1 MLLLTQSANVNP
13 SDATFMIIA
22 TALVALMTPGL
33 AFFYG
38 GLVEKKNSVMIIL
51 QVMSAFAVVTI
62 MWVFGGFSLVF
73 GDSIGGFIG
82 NPSEYF
88 GFKAVSLSINP
99 TYGSHIPFLIYFMY
113 QMMFAVITFPLATGA
128 FANRMKFLSYIKV
141 LVLWMLFV
149 YSPVAHWIW
158 GGGFLAKMGFVDF
171 AGGTVIH
178 VTAGFAA
185 LACIIYLGKRK
196 YVGKHGNLGLVAVGT
211 GILWFGWFGFN
222 AGGVLAG
229 NKLAAVA
236 VANTAVAAAVG
247 MLAWMVIFYIENKHA
262 SFVQGV
268 TGSIAG
274 LATITPCAGYIT
286 PLAAAGVGIIAAIFC
301 YMCVKFLNKKGLDDA
316 LDVWGT
322 HGMGG
327 FIGSILIGVL
337 ARGYINGVE
346 AGFKQLMIQLIGVVI
361 VAAYTFIVT
370 FIILKLV
377 RLTGEIR
384 VSEKAEREGLD
395 KTCLHESI
403 QSDE

>member
-1 MLLLTQSANVNP
+1 MNLLMESVNT

-38 GLVEKKNSVMIIL
+38 GLVEKKNSVMMIL
-51 QVMSAFAVVTI
+51 QVMSSFAVVTLF
-62 MWVFGGFSLVF
+62 WVFGGFSLIF
-73 GDSIGGFIG
+73 GNSLGGFIG
-82 NPSEYF
+82 NPLTFF
-88 GFKAVSLSINP
+88 GFNEISLVINP
-99 TYGSHIPFLIYFMY
+99 NYGPNIPFLIYFMY
-113 QMMFAVITFPLATGA
+113 QLMFAVITFPLAAGA

-141 LVLWMLFV
+141 LILWMIFV
-149 YSPVAHWIW
+149 YSPAAHWIW

-185 LACIIYLGKRK
+185 LACIIYLGRRR
-196 YVGKHGNLGLVAVGT
+196 YIGSHGNLGLVAVGT

-229 NKLAAVA
+229 NNLSTIA
-236 VANTAVAAAVG
+236 VANTAVAAAIG
-247 MLAWMVIFYIENKHA
+247 MLVWMIMFYIEHKHA

-274 LATITPCAGYIT
+274 LATITPCAGYVT
-286 PLAAAGVGIIAAIFC
+286 PPSAAIIAIIAAIFC
-301 YMCVKFLNKKGLDDA
+301 YTCVKLLNKLKLDDA

-327 FIGSILIGVL
+327 FLGSILIGVF
-337 ARGYINGVE
+337 AKSYINGIS
-346 AGFKQLMIQLIGVVI
+346 ASFSQFFIQLFGVSI
-361 VAAYTFIVT
+361 VSIYTFVVT

-384 VSEKAEREGLD
+384 VS
-395 KTCLHESI
+395 
-403 QSDE
+403 